1 MNKPRIALLLATT
14 AVAAT
19 ALTGASA
26 AYAGSGGGGGSK
38 VVYRAP
44 DRPCGGGDISLKAK
58 LDNRMIE
65 VEAEVDTNVI
75 GQTWAVTITRG
86 TTVINAIGVTAG
98 LSGSFSVERLISN
111 SPGNDVIS
119 VAATRLGVTCR
130 NSVIFLG

>member
-1 MNKPRIALLLATT
+1 MNRPRIALLLATT

-26 AYAGSGGGGGSK
+26 AYAGSGGK

-65 VEAEVDTNVI
+65 VEAEVDTNKI
-75 GQTWAVTITRG
+75 GQTWAVTISRG
-86 TTVINAIGVTAG
+86 ATVIRASGVTAG
-98 LSGSFSVERLISN
+98 PSGSFSVERLISN
-111 SPGNDVIS
+111 LPGKDVIS
-119 VAATRLGVTCR
+119 VTATRLGVTCT
-130 NSVIFLG
+130 NSVTFLG

>member
-26 AYAGSGGGGGSK
+26 AYAGSGGGGK
-38 VVYRAP
+38 VVYWAP